1 MAKNKDFDAD
11 GILNDIDNFMFSA
24 FDALIK
30 VSVKRLGTEEAAL
43 FILVILRLAGRLVIP
58 SLVESHQTK
67 VSTTGRGQSL
77 GE

>member
-30 VSVKRLGTEEAAL
+30 VSVKGLELKKQAL
-43 FILVILRLAGRLVIP
+43 FIPVTLRRAGQLVTP
-58 SLVESHQTK
+58 SLVESQKKT
-67 VSTTGRGQSL
+67 VSTTEQG
-77 GE
+77 